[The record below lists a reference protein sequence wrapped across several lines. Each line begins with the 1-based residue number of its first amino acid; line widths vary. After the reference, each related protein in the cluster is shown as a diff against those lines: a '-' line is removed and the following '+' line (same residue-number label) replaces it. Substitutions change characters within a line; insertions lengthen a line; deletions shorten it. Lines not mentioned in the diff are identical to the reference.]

1 MSLENVTDKQH
12 WIYRLAILLM
22 ILNEGGDDAH
32 SGNESES
39 SLVKL
44 SFVNENDEQSLKFS
58 IVTKKQKCTENVSKI
73 LN

>member
-1 MSLENVTDKQH
+1 
-12 WIYRLAILLM
+12 M

-44 SFVNENDEQSLKFS
+44 SFVNKNDEQSLKFS